1 MIYFLNPRV
10 TMGMYYRVFTLIFN
24 ILFLISCSQEPKN
37 SGPENIQVQGA
48 KSENKTEN
56 KSDTVVISKDTIAIQ
71 KIDSVKKDS
80 IAKILTDSTILGI
93 RKEFPMPSGRVVNV
107 LITGIDSRLGQKS
120 ARADANHI
128 VRFFLDS
135 GCIELIS
142 IPRGTFAMIRKGD
155 TSGGNIIANVRSIF
169 GQERYIREITKIAK
183 VKSID
188 YYIEFGFSQAM
199 GIIELLGYKDN
210 AASTL
215 RVLRSR
221 KAFTTGDHQR
231 SYNQGQFIRQAIL
244 KVFDQT
250 DDLVGKVG
258 IRAALALANTN
269 LSYDATNYLLS
280 EIRKHGFSSM
290 GHERIWVRMKPNY
303 LSQMKHLNFDS
314 ANVEQLESGIE
325 KKVKGML
332 EGDRKTPEG
341 YAKKLQNLVKKAAAD
356 SAKNPA
362 RVINALA
369 FPFQQKAWMQVKDK
383 QERVQLSNRICTL
396 LIDAF
401 NRTNKTI
408 DAKTVQDYV
417 QLEQEAYQH

>member
-1 MIYFLNPRV
+1 
-10 TMGMYYRVFTLIFN
+10 MGTQYRVVML
-24 ILFLISCSQEPKN
+24 LISILLIGSCTQDSKQQ
-37 SGPENIQVQGA
+37 SPENIRIQDT
-48 KSENKTEN
+48 KSETKTDTMPIQ
-56 KSDTVVISKDTIAIQ
+56 KGTVAVKIDTVR
-71 KIDSVKKDS
+71 KDS
-80 IAKILTDSTILGI
+80 TVQPLTDSTILGI

-135 GCIELIS
+135 GCIEIIS

-169 GQERYIREITKIAK
+169 GQERYIREVTKIAK

-221 KAFTTGDHQR
+221 KAFATGDHQR

-269 LSYDATNYLLS
+269 LSYDATNYLLD
-280 EIRKHGFSSM
+280 EVRKHGFSSM

-325 KKVKGML
+325 KRVKGML

-341 YAKKLQNLVKKAAAD
+341 YAKRLQNLVKKAAVD

-383 QERVQLSNRICTL
+383 QERVQLRNRICTL

-401 NRTNKTI
+401 NRTNKTV
-408 DAKTVQDYV
+408 DAKTVQDYL

>member
-1 MIYFLNPRV
+1 
-10 TMGMYYRVFTLIFN
+10 MGKYYRVFILIFGM
-24 ILFLISCSQEPKN
+24 LLIGSCSQEPKQ
-37 SGPENIQVQGA
+37 SGPENIRIQGA
-48 KSENKTEN
+48 KSEHKT
-56 KSDTVVISKDTIAIQ
+56 DTVPIMKDTIAVQ

-80 IAKILTDSTILGI
+80 IIKIFADSTILGI
-93 RKEFPMPSGRVVNV
+93 RKEFPMPNGRVVNV

-135 GCIELIS
+135 GCIEIIS

-269 LSYDATNYLLS
+269 LSYDATNYLLD
-280 EIRKHGFSSM
+280 EVRKHGFSSM

-325 KKVKGML
+325 KRVKGML

-341 YAKKLQNLVKKAAAD
+341 YAKRLQNLVKKAAVD

-369 FPFQQKAWMQVKDK
+369 FPFQQKAWMQVNDK
-383 QERVQLSNRICTL
+383 QERVQLRNRICTL

-401 NRTNKTI
+401 NKTNKTV
-408 DAKTVQDYV
+408 DAKTVQDYLK
-417 QLEQEAYQH
+417 LEQEAYQH

>member
-1 MIYFLNPRV
+1 
-10 TMGMYYRVFTLIFN
+10 
-24 ILFLISCSQEPKN
+24 
-37 SGPENIQVQGA
+37 
-48 KSENKTEN
+48 
-56 KSDTVVISKDTIAIQ
+56 
-71 KIDSVKKDS
+71 
-80 IAKILTDSTILGI
+80 
-93 RKEFPMPSGRVVNV
+93 VNV

-135 GCIELIS
+135 GCIEIIS

-269 LSYDATNYLLS
+269 LSYDATQYLLD
-280 EIRKHGFSSM
+280 ELRKHGFSSM
-290 GHERIWVRMKPNY
+290 GYERIWVRMKPNY

-341 YAKKLQNLVKKAAAD
+341 YAKRLQSLVKKASVD

-383 QERVQLSNRICTL
+383 QERVQLRNRICTL

-401 NRTNKTI
+401 NRTNKPI
-408 DAKTVQDYV
+408 DAKTVQEYL

>member
-1 MIYFLNPRV
+1 
-10 TMGMYYRVFTLIFN
+10 MGMYYRVFTLIFN
-24 ILFLISCSQEPKN
+24 ILFIVSCSQEPKN
-37 SGPENIQVQGA
+37 NGPENIQFQGA

-383 QERVQLSNRICTL
+383 QERVQLRNRICTL

-401 NRTNKTI
+401 IRTNKTI

>member
-1 MIYFLNPRV
+1 
-10 TMGMYYRVFTLIFN
+10 MGMYYRVFTLIFN
-24 ILFLISCSQEPKN
+24 ILFIVSCSQEPKN

-332 EGDRKTPEG
+332 EGDRKTPAG

-383 QERVQLSNRICTL
+383 QERVQLRNRICTL

>member
-1 MIYFLNPRV
+1 
-10 TMGMYYRVFTLIFN
+10 MGKYYRVFILIFGM
-24 ILFLISCSQEPKN
+24 LLIGSCSQESKQ

-48 KSENKTEN
+48 KSDNNT
-56 KSDTVVISKDTIAIQ
+56 DTVPIMKDTIAVQ

-93 RKEFPMPSGRVVNV
+93 RKDFPMPSGRVVNV

-135 GCIELIS
+135 GCIEIIS

-250 DDLVGKVG
+250 DALVGKVG

-269 LSYDATNYLLS
+269 LSYDATNYLLD
-280 EIRKHGFSSM
+280 EIRKHGFSTM

-325 KKVKGML
+325 KRVKGML

-341 YAKKLQNLVKKAAAD
+341 YAKRLQNLVKKAAVD

-362 RVINALA
+362 RVINSLV

-383 QERVQLSNRICTL
+383 QERVHLRNRICTL

-401 NRTNKTI
+401 NRTNKTV
-408 DAKTVQDYV
+408 DAKTVQDYL

>member
-1 MIYFLNPRV
+1 
-10 TMGMYYRVFTLIFN
+10 MGKYYRVFILIFGM
-24 ILFLISCSQEPKN
+24 LLIGSCSQEPKQ
-37 SGPENIQVQGA
+37 SEPENIQVQAA
-48 KSENKTEN
+48 KSEN

-80 IAKILTDSTILGI
+80 VAKIVTDSTILGI

-383 QERVQLSNRICTL
+383 QERVQLRNRICTL

>member
-1 MIYFLNPRV
+1 ML
-10 TMGMYYRVFTLIFN
+10 LIG
-24 ILFLISCSQEPKN
+24 SCSQESKQ

-48 KSENKTEN
+48 KSDNNT
-56 KSDTVVISKDTIAIQ
+56 DTVPIMKDTISVQ

-93 RKEFPMPSGRVVNV
+93 RKDFPMPPGRVVNV

-135 GCIELIS
+135 GCIEIIS

-269 LSYDATNYLLS
+269 LSYDATQYLLD
-280 EIRKHGFSSM
+280 ELRKHGFSSM
-290 GHERIWVRMKPNY
+290 GYERIWVRMKPNY

-341 YAKKLQNLVKKAAAD
+341 YAKRLQSLVKKAAVD

-383 QERVQLSNRICTL
+383 QERVQLRNRICTL

-401 NRTNKTI
+401 NRTNKPI
-408 DAKTVQDYV
+408 DAKTVQEYL

>member
-1 MIYFLNPRV
+1 
-10 TMGMYYRVFTLIFN
+10 MGKYYRVFILIFGM
-24 ILFLISCSQEPKN
+24 LLIGSCSQEPKQ
-37 SGPENIQVQGA
+37 SGPENIRIQGA
-48 KSENKTEN
+48 KSEHKT
-56 KSDTVVISKDTIAIQ
+56 DTVPIMKDTIAVQ

-80 IAKILTDSTILGI
+80 IIKIFADSTILGI
-93 RKEFPMPSGRVVNV
+93 RKEFPMPNGRVVNV
-107 LITGIDSRLGQKS
+107 LITGIDSRLGEKS
-120 ARADANHI
+120 ARADANHV

-135 GCIELIS
+135 GCIEIIS

-250 DDLVGKVG
+250 DDLIGKVG

-269 LSYDATNYLLS
+269 LSYDATNYLL
-280 EIRKHGFSSM
+280 EEVRKHGFSSM

-325 KKVKGML
+325 KRVKGML

-341 YAKKLQNLVKKAAAD
+341 YAKRLQNLVKKAAVD

-383 QERVQLSNRICTL
+383 QERVQLRNRICTL

-401 NRTNKTI
+401 NRTNKTV
-408 DAKTVQDYV
+408 DAKTVQDYL

>member
-1 MIYFLNPRV
+1 ML
-10 TMGMYYRVFTLIFN
+10 LIG
-24 ILFLISCSQEPKN
+24 SCSQEPKQ
-37 SGPENIQVQGA
+37 SGPENIRIQGA
-48 KSENKTEN
+48 KSEHKT
-56 KSDTVVISKDTIAIQ
+56 DTVPIMKDTIAVQ

-80 IAKILTDSTILGI
+80 IIKIFADSTTLGI
-93 RKEFPMPSGRVVNV
+93 RKEFPMPNGRVVNV
-107 LITGIDSRLGQKS
+107 LITGIDSRLGEKS
-120 ARADANHI
+120 ARADANHV

-135 GCIELIS
+135 GCIEIIS

-250 DDLVGKVG
+250 DDLIGKVG

-269 LSYDATNYLLS
+269 LSYDATNYLL
-280 EIRKHGFSSM
+280 EEVRKHGFSSM

-325 KKVKGML
+325 KRVKGML

-341 YAKKLQNLVKKAAAD
+341 YAKRLQNLVKKAAVD

-383 QERVQLSNRICTL
+383 QERVQLRNRICTL

-401 NRTNKTI
+401 NRTNKTV
-408 DAKTVQDYV
+408 DAKTVQDYL

>member
-1 MIYFLNPRV
+1 ML
-10 TMGMYYRVFTLIFN
+10 LIG
-24 ILFLISCSQEPKN
+24 SCSQEPKQ
-37 SGPENIQVQGA
+37 SGPENIRIQGA
-48 KSENKTEN
+48 KSEHKT
-56 KSDTVVISKDTIAIQ
+56 DTVPIMKDTIAVQ

-80 IAKILTDSTILGI
+80 IIKIFADSTILGI
-93 RKEFPMPSGRVVNV
+93 RKEFPMPNGRVVNV
-107 LITGIDSRLGQKS
+107 LITGIDSRLGEKS
-120 ARADANHI
+120 ARADANHV

-135 GCIELIS
+135 GCIEIIS

-250 DDLVGKVG
+250 DDLIGKVG

-269 LSYDATNYLLS
+269 LSYDATNYLL
-280 EIRKHGFSSM
+280 EEVRKHGFSSM

-325 KKVKGML
+325 KRVKGML

-341 YAKKLQNLVKKAAAD
+341 YAKRLQNLVKKAAVD

-383 QERVQLSNRICTL
+383 QERVQLRNRICTL

-401 NRTNKTI
+401 NKTNKTV
-408 DAKTVQDYV
+408 DAKTVQDYLK
-417 QLEQEAYQH
+417 LEQEAYQH

>member
-1 MIYFLNPRV
+1 
-10 TMGMYYRVFTLIFN
+10 MGKYYRVFILIFG
-24 ILFLISCSQEPKN
+24 ILLIGSCSQEPKQ
-37 SGPENIQVQGA
+37 SGPENIRIQGA
-48 KSENKTEN
+48 KSEHKT
-56 KSDTVVISKDTIAIQ
+56 DTVPIMKDTIAVQ

-80 IAKILTDSTILGI
+80 IIKIFADSTLLGI
-93 RKEFPMPSGRVVNV
+93 RREFPMPNGRVVNI
-107 LITGIDSRLGQKS
+107 LITGIDSRLGEKS
-120 ARADANHI
+120 ARADANHV

-135 GCIELIS
+135 GCIEIIS

-269 LSYDATNYLLS
+269 LSYDATNYLLD
-280 EIRKHGFSSM
+280 EVRKHGFSSM

-325 KKVKGML
+325 KRVKGML

-341 YAKKLQNLVKKAAAD
+341 YAKRLQNLVKKAAVD

-383 QERVQLSNRICTL
+383 QERVQLRNRICTL

-401 NRTNKTI
+401 NRTNKTV
-408 DAKTVQDYV
+408 DAKTVQDYL